1 MDIEMDIEI
10 NINKDSWIN
19 IDSIE
24 YRVSSIEY
32 LYLFNSS
39 TYNIM

>member
-24 YRVSSIEY
+24 Y
-32 LYLFNSS
+32 LYLFNFLS
-39 TYNIM
+39 